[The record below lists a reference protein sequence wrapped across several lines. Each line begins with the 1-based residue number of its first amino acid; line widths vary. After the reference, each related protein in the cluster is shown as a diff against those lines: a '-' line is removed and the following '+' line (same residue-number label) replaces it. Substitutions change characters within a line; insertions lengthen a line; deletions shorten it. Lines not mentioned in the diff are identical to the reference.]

1 MSQPNCKSLADVV
14 NLVRVEGASVS
25 SIGAK
30 SVMRLVYEMS
40 FGSISWTHEYSI
52 DIGTFSNLE
61 EFEGFAIVE
70 IIFLSI
76 LIPLQRCGQLT
87 DDLEALC
94 AS

>member
-14 NLVRVEGASVS
+14 NLVRVEGASIS
-25 SIGAK
+25 SIDAK
-30 SVMRLVYEMS
+30 SVMRFVYEMS

-61 EFEGFAIVE
+61 QFGGFAVVE
-70 IIFLSI
+70 IIFLVSSFLCSVVAI
-76 LIPLQRCGQLT
+76 T